1 VKLLTPEDRSLN
13 DLIVNI
19 RQFIEDRDWSVF
31 HRPTAL
37 AISTAIE
44 TGELLELF
52 QWRSDAEVET
62 SLQSEKYLQALSD
75 EIADVLI
82 YILRL
87 ADVTGINPTEAVL
100 NKMKENRA
108 KYPAKEWWGR
118 APNKIR

>member
-1 VKLLTPEDRSLN
+1 MKLLTPEDRSLN
-13 DLIVNI
+13 DLMVDI
-19 RQFIEDRDWSVF
+19 RQFMEDRDWSVF

-52 QWRSDAEVET
+52 QWRSDAEIET
-62 SLQSEKYLQALSD
+62 SLQSEKYVQALSD
-75 EIADVLI
+75 EMADILI

-87 ADVTGINPTEAVL
+87 ADVAGINPTDAIL
-100 NKMKENRA
+100 NKMKKNRV
-108 KYPAKEWWGR
+108 KYPVKEWRGR

>member
-1 VKLLTPEDRSLN
+1 VKLLTPRDRSLN
-13 DLIVNI
+13 DLVVII
-19 RQFIEDRDWSVF
+19 RQFMEDRDWSVF

-62 SLQSEKYLQALSD
+62 LLQSEKYLQALSD

-82 YILRL
+82 YVLRL

-100 NKMKENRA
+100 NKMKANHA
-108 KYPAKEWWGR
+108 KYPAKEWRGR
-118 APNKIR
+118 APHKIR

>member
-1 VKLLTPEDRSLN
+1 MNLLTPEDRSLN
-13 DLIVNI
+13 DLMVDI
-19 RQFIEDRDWSVF
+19 RQFVEDRDWSMF

-87 ADVTGINPTEAVL
+87 ADVTGINPTEAIL
-100 NKMKENRA
+100 NKMKKNRA
-108 KYPAKEWWGR
+108 KYPAKEWRSR
-118 APNKIR
+118 APNKII

>member
-13 DLIVNI
+13 DLMVDI
-19 RQFIEDRDWSVF
+19 RQFMEDRDWSVF

-52 QWRSDAEVET
+52 QWRSDAEIET
-62 SLQSEKYLQALSD
+62 SLQSEKYVQALSD
-75 EIADVLI
+75 EMADILI

-87 ADVTGINPTEAVL
+87 ADVAGINPTDAIL
-100 NKMKENRA
+100 NKMKKNRV
-108 KYPAKEWWGR
+108 KYPVKEWRGR

>member
-1 VKLLTPEDRSLN
+1 MVD
-13 DLIVNI
+13 I
-19 RQFIEDRDWSVF
+19 RQFMEDRDWSVF

-52 QWRSDAEVET
+52 QWRSDAEIET
-62 SLQSEKYLQALSD
+62 SLQSEKYVQALSD
-75 EIADVLI
+75 EMADILI

-87 ADVTGINPTEAVL
+87 ADVAGINPTDAIL
-100 NKMKENRA
+100 NKMKKNRV
-108 KYPAKEWWGR
+108 KYPVKEWRGR

>member
-1 VKLLTPEDRSLN
+1 VKPLTPEDWSLN
-13 DLIVNI
+13 DLMVDI
-19 RQFIEDRDWSVF
+19 RQFMEDRDWSVF

-52 QWRSDAEVET
+52 QWRSDEEVET

-87 ADVTGINPTEAVL
+87 ADVTGISPTEAVL
-100 NKMKENRA
+100 NKMKKNRA
-108 KYPAKEWWGR
+108 KYPAKEWRGR
-118 APNKIR
+118 APNKIK

>member
-1 VKLLTPEDRSLN
+1 VKLLTPEDRSLD
-13 DLIVNI
+13 DLMVDI
-19 RQFIEDRDWSVF
+19 RQFVEDRDWGVF

-37 AISTAIE
+37 AISAAIE

-62 SLQSEKYLQALSD
+62 SLQSDKYLQALSD

-82 YILRL
+82 YLLRL
-87 ADVTGINPTEAVL
+87 ADVVGINPTEAVL

-108 KYPAKEWWGR
+108 KYPAKEWRGR